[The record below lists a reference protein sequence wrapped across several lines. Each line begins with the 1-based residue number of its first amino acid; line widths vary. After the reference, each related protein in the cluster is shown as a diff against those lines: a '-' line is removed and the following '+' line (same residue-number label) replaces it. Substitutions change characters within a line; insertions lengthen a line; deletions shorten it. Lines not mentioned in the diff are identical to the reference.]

1 MFDYKQIKRFHPPL
15 PKKSSCPTPPIPLA
29 SEHSM
34 TSQIEQPFSSE
45 FNKHL
50 QNFEEDID
58 SIREE
63 EQKDNKQIEALYRE
77 IKEIKEM
84 LKDSNNNR

>member
-1 MFDYKQIKRFHPPL
+1 
-15 PKKSSCPTPPIPLA
+15 
-29 SEHSM
+29 M

-45 FNKHL
+45 FNKRL

-63 EQKDNKQIEALYRE
+63 EQKDNKQIEALSRE